1 MSVSIWL
8 RLVGCMMVVAGTSG
22 YGIWLSRQYGQRLS
36 ELEQLRQM
44 IVLLKGQILYA
55 NAPLH
60 EAFETVGRRTEGRL
74 AELFVRVAER
84 IGEQEGETFCSI
96 WKQEVEALGTDTGR
110 PETGR
115 PDSEAGG
122 VWREPGLALTKEDRQ
137 SLVAL
142 GEHLGFL
149 DRDMQERNLLLYLEQ
164 LDLGIG
170 QMREHRQDRCRLYT
184 SLGVMSG
191 LFLAILL
198 V

>member
-8 RLVGCMMVVAGTSG
+8 RLVGCLMVVAGTSG

-96 WKQEVEALGTDTGR
+96 WKQEVEALGT
-110 PETGR
+110 ETGR

-137 SLVAL
+137 SLAAL